1 MRLSGKRANV
11 TGTRGVDMAC
21 RLLFV
26 GVFASILLAAPAPL
40 LAQWPAHATPGV
52 PRTPD
57 GKPDLTAPAPRT
69 ADGKPD
75 LSGVWQVRQGSYL
88 VYVTSDL
95 KPEEILPWAAAAYKK
110 SADNFRR
117 DSDGIRCLPPGPKAG
132 ISGLAFPMKIVQT
145 PNLVVVLYQSTRR
158 SSGRSFWTVAPC
170 RLIPIRRGWVI
181 QSAIGKATRSSSPPP
196 ATTTRRR
203 SILEGIRIRNRCG

>member
-1 MRLSGKRANV
+1 
-11 TGTRGVDMAC
+11 MAR

-26 GVFASILLAAPAPL
+26 GVFATMVFAASAPL
-40 LAQWPAHATPGV
+40 MAQWPKHATPGV

-57 GKPDLTAPAPRT
+57 DKPDLTAPAPRT

-88 VYVTSDL
+88 VYVTQEL
-95 KPEEILPWAAAAYKK
+95 KPGEILPWAAAAYKK

-145 PNLVVVLYQSTRR
+145 PNLIAVLYEYRPIPAAST
-158 SSGRSFWTVAPC
+158 SVGGPVP
-170 RLIPIRRGWVI
+170 
-181 QSAIGKATRSSSPPP
+181 
-196 ATTTRRR
+196 
-203 SILEGIRIRNRCG
+203 

>member
-1 MRLSGKRANV
+1 
-11 TGTRGVDMAC
+11 MAS

-95 KPEEILPWAAAAYKK
+95 KPEEILPGP
-110 SADNFRR
+110 RR
-117 DSDGIRCLPPGPKAG
+117 LTRKAQTTFAETRTASGVCRPAPRPASPG
-132 ISGLAFPMKIVQT
+132 S
-145 PNLVVVLYQSTRR
+145 R
-158 SSGRSFWTVAPC
+158 S
-170 RLIPIRRGWVI
+170 
-181 QSAIGKATRSSSPPP
+181 Q
-196 ATTTRRR
+196 
-203 SILEGIRIRNRCG
+203 

>member
-1 MRLSGKRANV
+1 MGRLRLI
-11 TGTRGVDMAC
+11 GTFAA
-21 RLLFV
+21 LLFV
-26 GVFASILLAAPAPL
+26 ASTPL
-40 LAQWPAHATPGV
+40 LAQWPKHNTPGV
-52 PRTPD
+52 PRTTD

-88 VYVTSDL
+88 VYVTSEL
-95 KPEEILPWAAAAYKK
+95 KPDEILPWAAAAYKR

-145 PNLVVVLYQSTRR
+145 PNLVVVLYEYETIFRQIFLDGRALPADPNPTYGLFDRPLGRR
-158 SSGRSFWTVAPC
+158 HPC
-170 RLIPIRRGWVI
+170 RHDGRL
-181 QSAIGKATRSSSPPP
+181 
-196 ATTTRRR
+196 
-203 SILEGIRIRNRCG
+203 

>member
-1 MRLSGKRANV
+1 NPHKRC
-11 TGTRGVDMAC
+11 RMAR

-26 GVFASILLAAPAPL
+26 GVFATMVFAVSAPL
-40 LAQWPAHATPGV
+40 VAQWPKHATPGV
-52 PRTPD
+52 ARTSD
-57 GKPDLTAPAPRT
+57 DKPDLTAPAPRM

-88 VYVTSDL
+88 VYVTQDL
-95 KPEEILPWAAAAYKK
+95 KPGEILPWAAAAYKK

-145 PNLVVVLYQSTRR
+145 PNLVVALYEYETIFRQIFLD
-158 SSGRSFWTVAPC
+158 GRA
-170 RLIPIRRGWVI
+170 L
-181 QSAIGKATRSSSPPP
+181 PPDP
-196 ATTTRRR
+196 NPTWM
-203 SILEGIRIRNRCG
+203 G